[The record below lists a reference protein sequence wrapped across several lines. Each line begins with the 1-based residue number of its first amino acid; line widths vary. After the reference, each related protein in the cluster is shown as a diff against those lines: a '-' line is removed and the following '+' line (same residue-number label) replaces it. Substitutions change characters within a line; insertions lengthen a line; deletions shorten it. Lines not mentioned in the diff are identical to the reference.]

1 MRQRV
6 DQQSAVGCPRDDC
19 HHPRWSTI
27 TTTIADPTAV
37 IESAVDVVSLG
48 VRSVATLRHRDVPIR
63 PQGSEFMRDRESKS
77 LSYAGTRRL
86 WTHHIAITLDGVN
99 QGNAGSSALL
109 ADVSM
114 ARTPPRTMA
123 GATEHGAG
131 SCLAKH
137 VSQHADSVGACQAG
151 ETPLRAE

>member
-27 TTTIADPTAV
+27 TTAIADPTAV

-77 LSYAGTRRL
+77 LSYAGTRRP

-109 ADVSM
+109 ADVSWHGL
-114 ARTPPRTMA
+114 RPGRWRERRS
-123 GATEHGAG
+123 TELDLVWRSTFHNMRIPWEPVKPGDTAP
-131 SCLAKH
+131 C
-137 VSQHADSVGACQAG
+137 
-151 ETPLRAE
+151 E